1 VEEEADRF
9 MDADEVGK
17 EAGEAAEKECPA
29 KPNEDEAE
37 DGFVVEHE
45 QSREDEVV
53 GAENAVNKE
62 EHEAADTVASTE
74 PATATVKV
82 EGLVRALISFPMAW
96 R

>member
-1 VEEEADRF
+1 MRWVRRL
-9 MDADEVGK
+9 
-17 EAGEAAEKECPA
+17 EKLL
-29 KPNEDEAE
+29 KRNVLPNL
-37 DGFVVEHE
+37 VEHE

-82 EGLVRALISFPMAW
+82 EGLVRASISFPMAW